1 MHKATHKKLNP
12 ISLGLLALFGC
23 LTTAST
29 YASAEVL
36 TQSTSSSSTNDI
48 QELEVTKVEDSTQTA
63 DLNTLLPIEIR
74 TSRRSDL
81 SEALSFLPSVRVD
94 NTASSS
100 NRQGDI
106 RPAEFSIRGAAPYQ
120 NNIQLDNASI
130 DSLLDPAQKVLPG
143 QTPSRTQ
150 TEGHSQAVFI
160 DPRFID
166 SIEILDTNIS
176 AVEGG
181 FTGGVVK
188 AKTRSYSGQNEFGIS
203 HRITKDSWTEFHID
217 EDLLTEFGEGAAQI
231 VTGTP
236 GEFQPN
242 FDKSETSI
250 SGATRIGNFGV
261 FVGFSEKSSE
271 ITQKRTTGLAI
282 PGDFAYFLETG
293 NVFKRG
299 DSDTLNSNSRFATV
313 RIDALEVPYDLYT
326 TLSYSNY
333 EQETF
338 LINFLNSDYTSQN
351 EGLGLSVNY
360 GDSFDNT
367 RVESTVSINI
377 SNNERSSDVNRL
389 DNFTGRNFFTQQ
401 AFIGSFGDL
410 KSEQQRVTTEVN
422 LVTTLSDTTAV
433 AYGAELS
440 RLNLTQ
446 NRENDFIDIQHFPDS
461 AQKLN
466 GLQGAVP
473 YDEHHI
479 NREVTYA
486 AGDIDFISTN
496 WAAYAE
502 LTADNDSLFYRAG
515 FRVTHDDFIGN
526 TNTAPRFSIGRYLN
540 DDQSFKVTLG
550 ANRYYGK
557 SFLSYRLRDEEKK
570 FVSIRTRETA
580 FDPNSPLIA
589 SRGADEWLGSQ
600 LDTPFDDEYS
610 LQFLHSDFAGTLG
623 LTFVKRDGKDQIR
636 TFFNADDETR
646 QYQNFGKSQT
656 EQVDLTWRSERVD
669 WASATW
675 IINASASWMDQQTD
689 ARYINGGYGNLFTDA
704 NEQVIF
710 KGEQIGISE
719 LPAADFATPVSAVID
734 VITLA
739 FDEAMSISNTFTLT
753 DGFQYLNRTG
763 SDEQTGLDTYE
774 VQDQGSAFSWDLS
787 LLYRF
792 KTDFGAPYIRADIIN
807 VTDSENIMR
816 FEAGTQLFSLGRQY
830 WIEVG
835 YEF

>member
-1 MHKATHKKLNP
+1 MHKATHKKLSP
-12 ISLGLLALFGC
+12 ISLALLALFGC
-23 LTTAST
+23 LATPLTH
-29 YASAEVL
+29 ASAQVP
-36 TQSTSSSSTNDI
+36 TQSTSSSASDV
-48 QELEVTKVEDSTQTA
+48 QELEVTKVEDSTQAT
-63 DLNTLLPIEIR
+63 DVNTLLPIDIR

-81 SEALSFLPSVRVD
+81 SEALSLLPSVRVD

-100 NRQGDI
+100 TRQGDI

-130 DSLLDPAQKVLPG
+130 DSLLDPAQRVLPG
-143 QTPSRTQ
+143 QSPSRTQ

-166 SIEILDTNIS
+166 SIEILDTDIS
-176 AVEGG
+176 AAEGG

-188 AKTRSYSGQNEFGIS
+188 AQTRAYSGQNEFGLS

-231 VTGTP
+231 VAGTP
-236 GEFQPN
+236 GEFHPN

-250 SGATRIGNFGV
+250 SGATRIGDFGV
-261 FVGFSEKSSE
+261 FAGFSEKQSE
-271 ITQKRTTGLAI
+271 ITQKRTAVLAI
-282 PGDFAYFLETG
+282 PGDLAYFLTTG

-299 DSDTLNSNSRFATV
+299 DSDTLNSHSRFATV
-313 RIDALEVPYDLYT
+313 RIDALEVPYDLYA

-360 GDSFDNT
+360 GDSFNNT
-367 RVESTVSINI
+367 RIDSTLSINM
-377 SNNERSSDVNRL
+377 SNNERNSDINRL
-389 DNFTGRNFFTQQ
+389 DNFTGRNFFTEQ

-410 KSEQQRVTTEVN
+410 KSEQQRVTAEVN
-422 LVTTLSDTTAV
+422 LVTALSDITDI
-433 AYGAELS
+433 AYGVALS
-440 RLNLTQ
+440 RLDLTQ
-446 NRENDFIDIQHFPDS
+446 NRANDFVDTQHFPNS
-461 AQKLN
+461 SQKLN
-466 GLQGAVP
+466 GVQGAVP

-515 FRVTHDDFIGN
+515 FRVTRDDFIGN
-526 TNTAPRFSIGRYLN
+526 TNTAPRFSIGSYLN
-540 DDQSFKVTLG
+540 NDQSFKVTLG

-557 SFLSYRLRDEEKK
+557 SFLSYRLRDEERK
-570 FVSIRTRETA
+570 FVSVRTRESA
-580 FDPNSPLIA
+580 FDPNSALIA
-589 SRGADEWLGSQ
+589 SRGVDEWLGNQ

-610 LQFLHSDFAGTLG
+610 LQLLHSDFAGTLG

-636 TFFNADDETR
+636 TFFNNDDDTF

-675 IINASASWMDQQTD
+675 LINASASWMDQQTD
-689 ARYINGGYGNLFTDA
+689 ARYFDGGYGDLFTDA

-710 KGEQIGISE
+710 KGELVSLSE
-719 LPAADFATPVSAVID
+719 LPAGDFATPVSAVID

-739 FDEAMSISNTFTLT
+739 FDQALSINNTFTFT
-753 DGFQYLNRTG
+753 DGFQYLDRTG
-763 SDEQTGLDTYE
+763 TDQQTGFDTYE
-774 VQDQGSAFSWDLS
+774 VQDQGSTFSWDLS
-787 LLYRF
+787 VTYRF
-792 KTDFGAPYIRADIIN
+792 ETDFGAPYVRADVIN

-830 WIEVG
+830 WLEVG